1 MSKFIE
7 KDNVIELITKKVTLK
22 SFNDSTKEMIK
33 NKILNDF
40 NQIKSSKLPLPISNI
55 CGKLKWDMSKN
66 DIINVCRKL
75 FGKLK
80 YDNTIISYEYFSKNF
95 NYTNKHKNFRKIYI
109 DINGKKW
116 IENGNE
122 FTRVLGSKY
131 IKSLKTEFNAPDQLI
146 VCNSSEFI
154 NVKINFN
161 FRDRIKN
168 DIFNYPPPF
177 PVISSIENGFIL
189 SEYIENGIP
198 ICREDML
205 EDYPSLYKI
214 GFIDFKFDNIL
225 RKNDSLWIVDCEM
238 HSFVFCRSLLL
249 YFSPDDEKIITYNR
263 KTYNNK
269 YTLYYFFKFLIE
281 NKDIIQ
287 SREVPIIQD
296 NEDNIFLAECLRN
309 INGYFTLDIPLD

>member
-109 DINGKKW
+109 DTNGKKW

-131 IKSLKTEFNAPDQLI
+131 IK
-146 VCNSSEFI
+146 
-154 NVKINFN
+154 
-161 FRDRIKN
+161 
-168 DIFNYPPPF
+168 
-177 PVISSIENGFIL
+177 
-189 SEYIENGIP
+189 
-198 ICREDML
+198 
-205 EDYPSLYKI
+205 
-214 GFIDFKFDNIL
+214 
-225 RKNDSLWIVDCEM
+225 
-238 HSFVFCRSLLL
+238 
-249 YFSPDDEKIITYNR
+249 
-263 KTYNNK
+263 
-269 YTLYYFFKFLIE
+269 
-281 NKDIIQ
+281 
-287 SREVPIIQD
+287 
-296 NEDNIFLAECLRN
+296 
-309 INGYFTLDIPLD
+309 